1 MSSVNHLIITTTPG
15 ALHSW
20 DTSNRFD
27 HDDVSFTAAKLDG
40 DQIHLH
46 DGRFYMVG
54 KVETSEECKDHGDE
68 ITTAAECREA
78 ALALGLLRADEE
90 VDEQSSNSAPPGCYE
105 DGTHTAV
112 TRAQGGNFNGRHVV
126 RFNKQPPGP
135 RYYYSPNGPC
145 AHYDKCICAD
155 HNRPAPGSTVG
166 PNVPAVLVYYMMWG
180 VEQDD
185 PTAPGGMSADQFQL
199 VLDAVAENCIVPPA
213 PPPSPPSPPAMPP
226 PPPPPT
232 PPPPTPPPTPPPP
245 PPPPPPTP
253 PPPTTTTTPNP
264 LQPSPPPPKALQ
276 SQSNPVKAD
285 GSSLG
290 AGAIAGAVVGA
301 AVGVAILAAIAWISL
316 KKRVTTT
323 STNTPVVHDS
333 GLEVQPV
340 SKPSSEAS
348 TDVVVKS
355 DRV

>member
-232 PPPPTPPPTPPPP
+232 PPAAATAEAAAALARSSAADLSSAAVLCAYSAVNSARCARKTRPKR
-245 PPPPPPTP
+245 
-253 PPPTTTTTPNP
+253 
-264 LQPSPPPPKALQ
+264 LSSGAPKA
-276 SQSNPVKAD
+276 
-285 GSSLG
+285 
-290 AGAIAGAVVGA
+290 
-301 AVGVAILAAIAWISL
+301 
-316 KKRVTTT
+316 KR
-323 STNTPVVHDS
+323 SW
-333 GLEVQPV
+333 
-340 SKPSSEAS
+340 
-348 TDVVVKS
+348 
-355 DRV
+355 